1 MTLVEKIFAKVT
13 GKEKVSLGEVVK
25 IRPSYIMINDGEGHK
40 CVDLINKTKGVAN
53 KDNIIVILD
62 HDIPAGSFDSAA
74 NQKKLIDFSKEYD
87 LKFIQSA
94 GIGYQILLDSYV
106 KTGDIIVSC
115 GTHNSI
121 FGAKGA
127 LGLNLTVKN
136 MATLLMEGSIEMSV
150 PETVNVVLKGTL
162 ETGVYASDFISKM
175 ISEVGIDGF
184 DGKVIEF
191 TGDAIRYLS
200 LNDKIVL
207 CSMITQTGAVSGFIN
222 EIAKGNYAKTCEYD
236 LAKVTPTVTMPGDLY
251 TTKPALE
258 LKGITIQAGF
268 IGGCNGGRIEDLRI
282 AADILKGKR
291 VKLGVRL
298 MIGSVSNAVYLQAM
312 KEGLIE
318 TFLAFGAQVTN
329 PGCASC
335 KSTSIGVVGDDEILI
350 TTGSHN
356 YPGCVGTKDSKVYIA
371 SAAVIANAAI
381 TGYIY
386 KK

>member
-1 MTLVEKIFAKVT
+1 MTLVEKIFAKVA

-40 CVDLINKTKGVAN
+40 CVDLINKTKGIVN

-62 HDIPAGSFDSAA
+62 HDIPAGSFDSAS

-94 GIGYQILLDSYV
+94 GIGYQILLDNYV
-106 KTGDIIVSC
+106 KPGDIIVSC

-127 LGLNLTVKN
+127 LGLHLTVEN
-136 MATLLMEGSIEMSV
+136 MATLFMEGSIDMNV
-150 PETVNVVLKGTL
+150 PETVNVVLKGSL
-162 ETGVYASDFISKM
+162 ETGVYSSDFISKM
-175 ISEVGIDGF
+175 ISEVGINGF

-207 CSMITQTGAVSGFIN
+207 CSMITQTGAVSGFVN

-236 LAKVTPTVTMPGDLY
+236 LAKVTSTVTMPGDLY
-251 TTKPALE
+251 TTKPAVE
-258 LKGITIQAGF
+258 LNGLTIQAGF

-298 MIGSVSNAVYLQAM
+298 MIGAVSNAVYLQAM

-335 KSTSIGVVGDDEILI
+335 KSTSIGVVGDDEILL

-371 SAAVIANAAI
+371 SAAVTANAAI
-381 TGYIY
+381 TGYVY
-386 KK
+386 K